1 MLCPVSVTI
10 AKEGSLTVTA
20 RPYGWG
26 VADKSTIEWTEATW
40 NPTTGCDRVSPGCDR
55 CYAQTLA
62 KRLKA
67 MGSPK
72 YQNDGDPATSGP
84 GFKLTLHR
92 SSLDVPRRWSAPRLV
107 FVDSMSDL
115 FHDDVPPE
123 FIAQVFEVIR
133 QTPQHTYQVLTKRAQ
148 RPSRIAGELDWP
160 SNLWMGVSVET
171 RRYAFRID
179 HLRKVPAAVRF
190 VSAEPLL
197 GPLGELDLAGI
208 DWVIAGGESGA
219 GARPVELEWVTEL
232 RDRCT
237 AAGVAF
243 FFKQWGGRTP
253 KAGGRELE
261 GEVWDELPAAAST

>member
-1 MLCPVSVTI
+1 MTAVI
-10 AKEGSLTVTA
+10 HAIRDVTA
-20 RPYGWG
+20 PPYGWG
-26 VADKSTIEWTEATW
+26 VADRSGIEWTEATW

-72 YQNDGDPATSGP
+72 YQNDGDPSTSGP
-84 GFKLTLHR
+84 GFGLTLHR

-115 FHDDVPPE
+115 FHDDVPPG

-133 QTPQHTYQVLTKRAQ
+133 ETPQHTYQVLTKRAQ
-148 RPSRIAGELDWP
+148 RLSRIAPELDWP
-160 SNLWMGVSVET
+160 PNLWMGVSVET
-171 RRYAFRID
+171 RRYGFRID
-179 HLRKVPAAVRF
+179 HLRQVPAAVRF

-219 GARPVELEWVTEL
+219 GARPMELDWVTEL
-232 RDRCT
+232 RDACIS
-237 AAGVAF
+237 AGVAF

-261 GEVWDELPAAAST
+261 GKLWDQLPLSVAS

>member
-1 MLCPVSVTI
+1 
-10 AKEGSLTVTA
+10 
-20 RPYGWG
+20 
-26 VADKSTIEWTEATW
+26 
-40 NPTTGCDRVSPGCDR
+40 
-55 CYAQTLA
+55 
-62 KRLKA
+62 
-67 MGSPK
+67 
-72 YQNDGDPATSGP
+72 
-84 GFKLTLHR
+84 
-92 SSLDVPRRWSAPRLV
+92 
-107 FVDSMSDL
+107 MSDL

-148 RPSRIAGELDWP
+148 RLSRIAGELDWP

-219 GARPVELEWVTEL
+219 GARPMELEWVTEL

-243 FFKQWGGRTP
+243 FFKQWGGKTP

-261 GEVWDELPAAAST
+261 GEVWDELPVGVV